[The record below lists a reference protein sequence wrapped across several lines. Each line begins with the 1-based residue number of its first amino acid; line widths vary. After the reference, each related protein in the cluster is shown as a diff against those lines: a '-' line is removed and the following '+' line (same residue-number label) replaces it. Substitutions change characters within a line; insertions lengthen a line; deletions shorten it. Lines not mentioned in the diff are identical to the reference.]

1 MSTAIL
7 KQELYLK
14 NTKFNLIKIIFF
26 WLVTFYIDI
35 IFTASQYDNIEAVEG
50 EVFLHE
56 QSNPPTEAVD
66 ISNHVYYELSSS
78 GLIDDNT
85 ASLTENISAEESAN
99 EYQHVSTTGQYDVL
113 SLRNKLD
120 PMNTNVLRLYP
131 ERPRDAYHVVNVSYL
146 KEVNNLEDFE
156 TNSVIKV
163 NKSST
168 KRWYWLLKCWYIKQR
183 TTRQLKILYW
193 MKNLIQS

>member
-1 MSTAIL
+1 MNTAIL

-35 IFTASQYDNIEAVEG
+35 IFTASQYDNIEAVED

-56 QSNPPTEAVD
+56 HSNPPTEAVD

-156 TNSVIKV
+156 TNSESSKSINQAQNADIDCWNADIL
-163 NKSST
+163 NKG
-168 KRWYWLLKCWYIKQR
+168 QR
-183 TTRQLKILYW
+183 A
-193 MKNLIQS
+193 N